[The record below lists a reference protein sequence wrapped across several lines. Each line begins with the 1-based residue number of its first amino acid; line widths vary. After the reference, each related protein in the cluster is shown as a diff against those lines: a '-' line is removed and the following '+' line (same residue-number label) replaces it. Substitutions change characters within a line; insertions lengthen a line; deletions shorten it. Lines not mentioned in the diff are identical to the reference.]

1 MIRTLLILL
10 VSVVALPA
18 CSEDAE
24 TISQEDLEQLVN
36 ELMEESVDSSDEAE
50 AESPTLD
57 SSLTKSQQNAVKSA
71 LSYLE
76 FSGFSRQ
83 GLIDQ
88 LSSEYGDQYPAADAT
103 IAVES
108 LDVDWRAEAVESAN
122 SYLEFSA
129 FSCQGLIDQLS
140 SDYGDQYTVEEATY
154 AATQVGLC

>member
-1 MIRTLLILL
+1 MIRTLLIVL
-10 VSVVALPA
+10 VSAVVLPA

-24 TISQEDLEQLVN
+24 TISQEDMEQLVN
-36 ELMEESVDSSDEAE
+36 DLMEESVDSFDETE
-50 AESPTLD
+50 AESPAID

-88 LSSEYGDQYPAADAT
+88 LSSEYGDQYPVADAT

-108 LDVDWRAEAVESAN
+108 LDVDWRAEAVQSAN